1 MVKHRLTMLSDIHTR
16 KKQRANDLQIV
27 PNEQI
32 NQHFLRDVIDIMNE
46 IWFSRVLIN
55 LVEKKEENNQ
65 RHKVPLKSQYKNL
78 E

>member
-16 KKQRANDLQIV
+16 KKQRA
-27 PNEQI
+27 NEQI